1 VSDEETFLARWSR
14 RKRETE
20 RVPSDEAQA
29 ASSAGAPAASAA
41 APPRNAAAEDNAR
54 GGEPGEPAQEN
65 EVDLASLPPL
75 ESISAATDIR
85 AFLAP
90 GVPAALTRAALRRAW
105 AADPA
110 IRDFVGLAENAWDFN
125 APDTIPGFG
134 SALPAEEAQRLIAEM
149 VRRDD
154 RVSSSSRDPDPL
166 EKTEDI
172 QAEETPTPA
181 PGAKEAQIVGA
192 PDPASGKQNQ
202 VDAAMQKEE
211 AADDRPVRLVRQH
224 GGALPH

>member
-1 VSDEETFLARWSR
+1 VSDQENFVTRWSR

-20 RVPSDEAQA
+20 RA
-29 ASSAGAPAASAA
+29 ASDDAQSAPPEGAPAPSAA
-41 APPRNAAAEDNAR
+41 TEQNAHA
-54 GGEPGEPAQEN
+54 GEPSVPAEES
-65 EVDLASLPPL
+65 EVDLAKLPPL
-75 ESISAATDIR
+75 ESITAATDIR

-125 APDTIPGFG
+125 APDSIPGFG
-134 SALPAEEAQRLIAEM
+134 SALPAGEAQRLIAEM

-154 RVSSSSRDPDPL
+154 RVSSSAGDAQPVQ
-166 EKTEDI
+166 KTQIIEA
-172 QAEETPTPA
+172 QETPTPE
-181 PGAKEAQIVGA
+181 PVVEEARI
-192 PDPASGKQNQ
+192 
-202 VDAAMQKEE
+202 VDATDPPRNEEDPDFVAVQKEE
-211 AADDRPVRLVRQH
+211 AEDDRRVCSVRQH